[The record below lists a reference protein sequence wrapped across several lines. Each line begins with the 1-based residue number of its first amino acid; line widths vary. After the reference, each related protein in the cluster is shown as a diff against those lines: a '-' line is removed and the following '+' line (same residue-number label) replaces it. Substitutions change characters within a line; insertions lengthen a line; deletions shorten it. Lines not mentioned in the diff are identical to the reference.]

1 MPGVFVNSAAED
13 RPIGIA
19 LGAYEPPIEFFRA
32 QLQSIAEQSDN
43 HWFCVITLDSPLE
56 PLRANPALAPFFSDP
71 RFRWIENPKRLG
83 VARNFAR
90 AFRLALESGAWAIA
104 PSDQDDLWYP
114 QKLVRLR
121 AELAQRPPLALVHSD
136 MDLLT
141 NGHIETESGWEQAK
155 RDVKRASPEELL
167 IWNIATGASMLIDAR
182 LIEKYPEIPEGVR
195 YHDHFYAVAASLYGG
210 AHPIFERLYAYRQ
223 HASNVIGAQAYR
235 GLLGGQRLEALYK
248 NRSDAV
254 KNFESMRAVGRAFA
268 KEAPELARLVDS
280 GDGGARLFFYGL
292 KSLGYKSL
300 ARESFALS
308 FGKLLR
314 G

>member
-1 MPGVFVNSAAED
+1 MFVNPAAQD

-19 LGAYEPPIEFFRA
+19 LAAYAPPIEFFRA
-32 QLQSIAEQSDN
+32 QLQSIAAQADT

-56 PLRANPALAPFFSDP
+56 PLRATPELAPFFSDP
-71 RFRWIENPKRLG
+71 RFRFLENPERLG

-114 QKLVRLR
+114 HKLATLR
-121 AELAQRPPLALVHSD
+121 TELAQRPPLALVHSD
-136 MDLLT
+136 MDLL
-141 NGHIETESGWEQAK
+141 IEGKVAAESGWEQAK

-195 YHDHFYAVAASLYGG
+195 YHDHFYAVAASLHGG
-210 AHPIFERLYAYRQ
+210 AHPVYERLYAYRQ

-280 GDGGARLFFYGL
+280 DDGGARLFFYGL

-308 FGKLLR
+308 FGKLF
-314 G
+314 GG